1 MMHRL
6 TAEADSR
13 SSSSPAAI
21 SSTGGRLSRVFRLP
35 LVVIAIAAVFLAAAS
50 RLVLAVSRYSVNL
63 IFWDQWDFYTPL
75 FNHASLWQIFTW
87 EHAPHREGIGLVLDK
102 FVLQST
108 HWNSRA
114 EAFFMV
120 GVLFAAGVI
129 ALHLKK
135 KLFGRFDYSDIAIPC
150 LFLTFAQLE
159 ALVGEEN
166 PSYSV
171 FPELLITLYCLAW
184 MLPKPITRYLAVLV
198 LNFLLIYTGFGLF
211 MGAVTI
217 GVLLFELRRTFRT
230 ESESPRFAAVALFL
244 ATASSAGFFVHYRWS
259 SAVAGHFPDTH
270 LFYYPWFVGLLM
282 SYFLSLR
289 DAVPATVA
297 GGFIAFAALA
307 VLIWHGVRLWR
318 NREWCV
324 TDLIIVVLLSFS
336 FLFAVTASAGRVG
349 IGMPEAAQFS
359 RYMGLLVPAF
369 LAIYF
374 HLLTWRKSAMRTV
387 FLAAFVIVIIPGTLR
402 IPNGYSPQIVKDGK
416 EAWKTCIMQSGN
428 IDYCD
433 SATRFQAYPFPR
445 KTHMLEKLQFL
456 QKNRLNLYSG
466 DR

>member
-1 MMHRL
+1 
-6 TAEADSR
+6 
-13 SSSSPAAI
+13 
-21 SSTGGRLSRVFRLP
+21 
-35 LVVIAIAAVFLAAAS
+35 
-50 RLVLAVSRYSVNL
+50 
-63 IFWDQWDFYTPL
+63 
-75 FNHASLWQIFTW
+75 
-87 EHAPHREGIGLVLDK
+87 
-102 FVLQST
+102 
-108 HWNSRA
+108 
-114 EAFFMV
+114 
-120 GVLFAAGVI
+120 
-129 ALHLKK
+129 
-135 KLFGRFDYSDIAIPC
+135 
-150 LFLTFAQLE
+150 
-159 ALVGEEN
+159 
-166 PSYSV
+166 
-171 FPELLITLYCLAW
+171 
-184 MLPKPITRYLAVLV
+184 MLPKPIARYLAVLV

-259 SAVAGHFPDTH
+259 PAVACHFPDTH

-289 DAVPATVA
+289 AVGPATVA

-307 VLIWHGVRLWR
+307 ILIWHGVRLWR
-318 NREWCV
+318 NWEWSA
-324 TDLIIVVLLSFS
+324 TDLIIVILLSFS
-336 FLFAVTASAGRVG
+336 FLFSVTASAGRVC

-369 LAIYF
+369 LAMYF
-374 HLLTWRKSAMRTV
+374 HLLTWRKSTLRTA

-416 EAWKTCIMQSGN
+416 QAWKTCIMQNGS

-433 SATRFQAYPFPR
+433 RATGFQAYPFPR
-445 KTHMLEKLQFL
+445 KTRMLEKLQFL

>member
-1 MMHRL
+1 
-6 TAEADSR
+6 
-13 SSSSPAAI
+13 
-21 SSTGGRLSRVFRLP
+21 
-35 LVVIAIAAVFLAAAS
+35 
-50 RLVLAVSRYSVNL
+50 
-63 IFWDQWDFYTPL
+63 
-75 FNHASLWQIFTW
+75 
-87 EHAPHREGIGLVLDK
+87 
-102 FVLQST
+102 
-108 HWNSRA
+108 
-114 EAFFMV
+114 
-120 GVLFAAGVI
+120 
-129 ALHLKK
+129 
-135 KLFGRFDYSDIAIPC
+135 
-150 LFLTFAQLE
+150 
-159 ALVGEEN
+159 
-166 PSYSV
+166 
-171 FPELLITLYCLAW
+171 
-184 MLPKPITRYLAVLV
+184 
-198 LNFLLIYTGFGLF
+198 
-211 MGAVTI
+211 
-217 GVLLFELRRTFRT
+217 
-230 ESESPRFAAVALFL
+230 
-244 ATASSAGFFVHYRWS
+244 
-259 SAVAGHFPDTH
+259 
-270 LFYYPWFVGLLM
+270 M

-433 SATRFQAYPFPR
+433 STTGFQAYPFPR